1 MNALPPRIA
10 QALDTDLLARHS
22 LAWLRVDAALELAG
36 TGGCL
41 EHYGLAALD
50 VGKAASIQLVFLEG
64 LFPLDE
70 SPLLIRS
77 LELPGGR
84 VVDLHCHAHD
94 GETWILLLD
103 VTAER
108 DESRLVQQKAYEM
121 TLLREKE
128 AELNR
133 RLAAAN
139 AALLAAQR
147 EIEASRAALQQ
158 AHDRL
163 DQGLQEAAAY
173 VRSILPRPLSEPFD
187 VDWRFLPSARLG
199 GDCFGYHWIDDEH
212 FALYLLDVCG
222 HGIGPSLLSIGV
234 LQTLRGGSLAGAD
247 PREPGQVCA
256 ALNRVYRMEDHYDL
270 FFTLWYGVYSRVG
283 RRLVYASAGH
293 PPALLV
299 PVDARDMQQL
309 ATRGAPI
316 GTVRDASWRSETV
329 ALPPGSRL
337 YLLSDGAFEIAR
349 PDGTMLSLDEF
360 AGFVGRLDAGGHD
373 TGGHDA
379 HLDRLL
385 DFVHRQAGAQT
396 LEDDLS
402 IVRFVF

>member
-10 QALDTDLLARHS
+10 QALDNELLARHA
-22 LAWLRVDAALELAG
+22 LAWLRVDAALKLAG

-41 EHYGLAALD
+41 EHYGLDALAI
-50 VGKAASIQLVFLEG
+50 GEPAPQQLIFLEG
-64 LFPLDE
+64 LLPLDE

-77 LELPGGR
+77 LELPGGHA
-84 VVDLHCHAHD
+84 VDLHCDAHE

-163 DQGLQEAAAY
+163 DQGLQEASAY

-222 HGIGPSLLSIGV
+222 HGIGPSLLSVGV

-247 PREPGQVCA
+247 PREPRQVFA
-256 ALNRVYRMEDHYDL
+256 ALNRIYRMEDHYDL
-270 FFTLWYGVYSRVG
+270 FFTLWYGVYSPGG
-283 RRLVYASAGH
+283 RRLVYATAGH

-299 PVDARDMQQL
+299 APGRSGMQRL
-309 ATRGAPI
+309 ATGGAPI
-316 GTVRDASWRSETV
+316 GTVRDANWRSESIV
-329 ALPPGSRL
+329 VPPENRL
-337 YLLSDGAFEIAR
+337 YLLSDGAYEIAR
-349 PDGTMLSLDEF
+349 PDGTLLNFDEF
-360 AGFVGRLDAGGHD
+360 AVFVGTLEADGHE
-373 TGGHDA
+373 GC
-379 HLDRLL
+379 LDRLL
-385 DFVHRQAGAQT
+385 DFVRRQAGPRA

-402 IVRFVF
+402 IVRFVFRTAQ